1 MQENEV
7 NSEVTK
13 TSRFNDNYKEVVGF
27 VAIVFFVIFLR
38 LFLVTPA
45 VINGESMQP
54 NLEDGEIVLL
64 FKLNQEIERFDI
76 IVHQEKN
83 SRLVK
88 RVIGL
93 PGEHVAYIDNKLY
106 IDGEQVAE
114 PFLPSQTEDFKLEEL
129 YYDIIPEDYYFVLGD
144 NRNFSRDSR
153 TIGLIHHDNV
163 MGKSSVRL
171 YPLSKI
177 GRIE

>member
-163 MGKSSVRL
+163 MGKSGVRL